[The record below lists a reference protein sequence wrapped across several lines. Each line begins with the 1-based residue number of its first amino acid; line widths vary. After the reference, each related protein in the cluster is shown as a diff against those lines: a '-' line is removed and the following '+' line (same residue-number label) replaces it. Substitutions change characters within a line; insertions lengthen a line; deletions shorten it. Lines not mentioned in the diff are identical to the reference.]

1 MDTLSLIAYSLWRTW
16 ERRHD
21 VKHIGF
27 SERVERQAVQRGAKM
42 ADNKG
47 QDCTESSANMEVEAS
62 GTEDN
67 GDGGAK
73 DPDGVILIDAEQ
85 KEGTDEL
92 KSQENVPEALTTSSD
107 GVANVTDGTPNA
119 ESTEPPPPPP
129 PPPLPS
135 SSSSS
140 SADSTAAG
148 PSPTLINE
156 MSPPPAAAA
165 ASSSSTPAAPINLL
179 DTCAVC
185 KQSLQNRD
193 CEPKLLPC
201 LHSFCL
207 KCIPQPERKITVP
220 VQGPHG
226 QDTRIGKLGKGKWAF
241 SVLPSNPETIHCLT
255 VYTWWHVRSS
265 AGV

>member
-1 MDTLSLIAYSLWRTW
+1 
-16 ERRHD
+16 
-21 VKHIGF
+21 
-27 SERVERQAVQRGAKM
+27 M

-47 QDCTESSANMEVEAS
+47 QDCTESSANMEAEPS

-67 GDGGAK
+67 GDGGSK
-73 DPDGVILIDAEQ
+73 EPDAVILIDSGA
-85 KEGTDEL
+85 KEGADEL
-92 KSQENVPEALTTSSD
+92 KSQETVPQALTTSSNSSS
-107 GVANVTDGTPNA
+107 GGGGAATDGTPNT
-119 ESTEPPPPPP
+119 ESTEPPPP
-129 PPPLPS
+129 
-135 SSSSS
+135 SSSS

-148 PSPTLINE
+148 ASPALNNE
-156 MSPPPAAAA
+156 MSPPPPASST
-165 ASSSSTPAAPINLL
+165 SSSSTPAAPINLL

-226 QDTRIGKLGKGKWAF
+226 QDTRI
-241 SVLPSNPETIHCLT
+241 
-255 VYTWWHVRSS
+255 
-265 AGV
+265 

>member
-1 MDTLSLIAYSLWRTW
+1 
-16 ERRHD
+16 
-21 VKHIGF
+21 
-27 SERVERQAVQRGAKM
+27 M

-67 GDGGAK
+67 GDGGSK
-73 DPDGVILIDAEQ
+73 EPDAVILVDSEP
-85 KEGTDEL
+85 KEGADEL
-92 KSQENVPEALTTSSD
+92 KSQETVPQALTTSSD
-107 GVANVTDGTPNA
+107 GGGATDGTPNT
-119 ESTEPPPPPP
+119 ESTEPPPP
-129 PPPLPS
+129 

-140 SADSTAAG
+140 SADSTAAVA
-148 PSPTLINE
+148 SPALINE
-156 MSPPPAAAA
+156 MSPPPPASST
-165 ASSSSTPAAPINLL
+165 SSSSTPAAPINLL

-207 KCIPQPERKITVP
+207 KCIPQPERKITIP

-226 QDTRIGKLGKGKWAF
+226 QDTRIGKLGKGKLVSFAS
-241 SVLPSNPETIHCLT
+241 SVPNYPETIHCST
-255 VYTWWHVRSS
+255 V
-265 AGV
+265 

>member
-1 MDTLSLIAYSLWRTW
+1 
-16 ERRHD
+16 
-21 VKHIGF
+21 
-27 SERVERQAVQRGAKM
+27 M

-47 QDCTESSANMEVEAS
+47 QDCTESSENMEVEAS

-67 GDGGAK
+67 ADSGVK
-73 DPDGVILIDAEQ
+73 EPEGVILIDTEP
-85 KEGTDEL
+85 KEGTEEP
-92 KSQENVPEALTTSSD
+92 KSQETVPEALTTSS
-107 GVANVTDGTPNA
+107 GGGANVTDETPNA

-129 PPPLPS
+129 PPP
-135 SSSSS
+135 SSSS

-148 PSPTLINE
+148 PSPALINE

-165 ASSSSTPAAPINLL
+165 AASSSSSSSSSTPAAPINLL

-226 QDTRIGKLGKGKWAF
+226 QDTRIGKLGKGSELF
-241 SVLPSNPETIHCLT
+241 QFCPQQSRNYPLLMICLHMMACEVT
-255 VYTWWHVRSS
+255 YMYDHQLVIDLMPL
-265 AGV
+265 

>member
-1 MDTLSLIAYSLWRTW
+1 
-16 ERRHD
+16 
-21 VKHIGF
+21 
-27 SERVERQAVQRGAKM
+27 M

-119 ESTEPPPPPP
+119 ESTEPPPPPLP
-129 PPPLPS
+129 PP
-135 SSSSS
+135 SSSS

-156 MSPPPAAAA
+156 MSPPPAAAAAAAA

-226 QDTRIGKLGKGKWAF
+226 QDTRIGKLGKGK
-241 SVLPSNPETIHCLT
+241 
-255 VYTWWHVRSS
+255 
-265 AGV
+265 

>member
-1 MDTLSLIAYSLWRTW
+1 
-16 ERRHD
+16 
-21 VKHIGF
+21 
-27 SERVERQAVQRGAKM
+27 M

-73 DPDGVILIDAEQ
+73 DPEAIILIDADQ
-85 KEGTDEL
+85 KEGADEP
-92 KSQENVPEALTTSSD
+92 KSQETVPEALTTSS
-107 GVANVTDGTPNA
+107 GSGSGATDGTPNA

-129 PPPLPS
+129 PPP
-135 SSSSS
+135 SSS

-148 PSPTLINE
+148 PSPAVVNE
-156 MSPPPAAAA
+156 MSPPPAA
-165 ASSSSTPAAPINLL
+165 SSASSTPAAPINLL

-226 QDTRIGKLGKGKWAF
+226 QDTRIGKLGKGK
-241 SVLPSNPETIHCLT
+241 
-255 VYTWWHVRSS
+255 
-265 AGV
+265 

>member
-1 MDTLSLIAYSLWRTW
+1 
-16 ERRHD
+16 
-21 VKHIGF
+21 
-27 SERVERQAVQRGAKM
+27 M

-73 DPDGVILIDAEQ
+73 DPEAIILIDADP
-85 KEGTDEL
+85 KEGADEP
-92 KSQENVPEALTTSSD
+92 KSQETIPEALTTSS
-107 GVANVTDGTPNA
+107 GGATDGTPNA
-119 ESTEPPPPPP
+119 ESTEPPPPP
-129 PPPLPS
+129 PS

-148 PSPTLINE
+148 PSPAVVNE
-156 MSPPPAAAA
+156 MSPPPAAA
-165 ASSSSTPAAPINLL
+165 SSSSSTPATPAAPINLL

-226 QDTRIGKLGKGKWAF
+226 QDTRIGKLGKGK
-241 SVLPSNPETIHCLT
+241 
-255 VYTWWHVRSS
+255 
-265 AGV
+265 